1 MARTKASQGPF
12 FPLLGE
18 PLALDFVNTVICRD
32 PDTEAVDLIS
42 QPYRWGQWLDYQWLR
57 LEPIVGLALTEY
69 MRSPECLHRVR
80 ELRDA
85 ARVVINAARL
95 ARSGGPNLNT
105 TTEVTTVNE
114 AEGHATGH
122 AAVMVASTAS
132 MSTAS
137 MTTATVGLER
147 HLQLAQFEIEA
158 LLRALAVSTVRL
170 ATSAEATAIREC
182 QAPGCGLMFVPRH
195 PARRWCSSW
204 TCGNRT
210 RAAHHYQRR
219 RVPTDRPPV

>member
-18 PLALDFVNTVICRD
+18 PLALDLVNTVICRD

-42 QPYRWGQWLDYQWLR
+42 QPYRWGQWLDYQRLR

-95 ARSGGPNLNT
+95 ARSGGPNLNS

-122 AAVMVASTAS
+122 AAVMVAFVDNDKLEAAQESAP
-132 MSTAS
+132 AHRR
-137 MTTATVGLER
+137 ATHSR
-147 HLQLAQFEIEA
+147 
-158 LLRALAVSTVRL
+158 
-170 ATSAEATAIREC
+170 
-182 QAPGCGLMFVPRH
+182 P
-195 PARRWCSSW
+195 
-204 TCGNRT
+204 
-210 RAAHHYQRR
+210 RAA
-219 RVPTDRPPV
+219 

>member
-1 MARTKASQGPF
+1 MARTRASQGPF

-18 PLALDFVNTVICRD
+18 PLALDLVNTVICRD
-32 PDTEAVDLIS
+32 PGTEAVDLIS
-42 QPYRWGQWLDYQWLR
+42 QPHRWGQWLDYQWLR
-57 LEPIVGLALTEY
+57 LEPIVGLAPTEY
-69 MRSPECLHRVR
+69 MRSRECLHRVR

-95 ARSGGPNLNT
+95 DRSGSPNPRT
-105 TTEVTTVNE
+105 TTEVTTVNG
-114 AEGHATGH
+114 AEGHTPGH

-137 MTTATVGLER
+137 MTTATVGLDR
-147 HLQLAQFEIEA
+147 HLQPAQLEIEA

-170 ATSAEATAIREC
+170 ATSAQATAIREC

-210 RAAHHYQRR
+210 RAANHYQRR
-219 RVPTDRPPV
+219 RVPTDPPPV